1 MLAINLRADIE
12 NNFRNVVQ
20 QNYNGNWQNAISSFL
35 KLEEKYGWKEQ
46 LFDDVTMIRAEIR
59 QKGGISSETI
69 DEAIKKYRNS
79 QGGTNV

>member
-1 MLAINLRADIE
+1 
-12 NNFRNVVQ
+12 
-20 QNYNGNWQNAISSFL
+20 
-35 KLEEKYGWKEQ
+35 
-46 LFDDVTMIRAEIR
+46 MIRAEIR

>member
-35 KLEEKYGWKEQ
+35 KLQEKYGWKEQ
-46 LFDDVTMIRAEIR
+46 LLDDVTMIRAEVR

-69 DEAIKKYRNS
+69 DEAIKKYRNHHGDS
-79 QGGTNV
+79 NV